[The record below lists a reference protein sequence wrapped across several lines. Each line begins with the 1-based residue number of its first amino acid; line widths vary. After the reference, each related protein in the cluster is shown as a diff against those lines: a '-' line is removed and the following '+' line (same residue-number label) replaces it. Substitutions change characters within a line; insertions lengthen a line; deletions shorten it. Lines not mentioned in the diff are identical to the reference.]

1 MNKKT
6 IIWTVVVIL
15 LIVGGVVAV
24 KKAKKRDASAP
35 VAKTY
40 PVVVS
45 TMIPHAEQVELT
57 LPYLALTQ
65 NDNDVNLATKIAGRV
80 DYIKASGS
88 HVKKGEVVARL
99 DATTI
104 QSNLSSVKSQLEAV
118 TTALD
123 NLQKSHKRT
132 LELMEVEGASIEQS
146 QMEENKIAEM
156 TSKQEALKQKINEL
170 NNMLTYAVITAPV
183 EGNISKTMVNK
194 GNMAMPGHPV
204 ATIRSK
210 NGFFLLIRVP
220 TDLLISGVV
229 LNGKTFDVI
238 SLNSTFHGLAEY
250 KAYVDSENLMTGDRL
265 EVDVIVYNGNGI
277 LLPFDAVLNRNGNSY
292 VLVKEDDKAVA
303 KEVNIIQTG
312 EQGIVVSNNDIAG
325 QDVVVAKQ
333 DILLKLLSGTS
344 LKIKED

>member
-15 LIVGGVVAV
+15 LIVGGVFAV
-24 KKAKKRDASAP
+24 KKAKNRDESAP

-45 TMIPHAEQVELT
+45 TMTPATGQVELT

-80 DYIKASGS
+80 NFIKASGS
-88 HVKKGEVVARL
+88 HVSKGEVVARL

-104 QSNLSSVKSQLEAV
+104 QSNISSVQSQLAAV

-123 NLQKSHKRT
+123 NLQKTHQRT
-132 LELMEVEGASIEQS
+132 LELLEVEGASIEQS
-146 QMEENKIAEM
+146 QMEESKIAEM

-170 NNMLTYAVITAPV
+170 NNMLTYAIITAPV

-220 TDLLISGVV
+220 TDLKISGVA

-238 SLNSTFHGLAEY
+238 ALNSTFHGLAEY
-250 KAYVDSENLMTGDRL
+250 KAYVDPENMMTGDRL
-265 EVDVIVYNGNGI
+265 EVDVVVFNGNGI
-277 LLPFDAVLNRNGNSY
+277 KLPFDAVLNRGGKSY
-292 VLVKEDDKAVA
+292 VLVKEGDHAVA

-325 QDVVVAKQ
+325 QDVVIAKQ

>member
-24 KKAKKRDASAP
+24 KKAKKRDQSAP

-45 TMIPHAEQVELT
+45 TMTPHAEQVELT

-80 DYIKASGS
+80 NFIKASGS

-104 QSNLSSVKSQLEAV
+104 QSNISSVKSQLQAV

-123 NLQKSHKRT
+123 NLQKTHERT
-132 LELMEVEGASIEQS
+132 LELIEVEGASIEQS
-146 QMEENKIAEM
+146 QMEESKIAEM
-156 TSKQEALKQKINEL
+156 TSKQEALKQKINEM
-170 NNMLTYAVITAPV
+170 NNMLTYVVITAPV

-220 TDLLISGVV
+220 TDLSISGVV

-238 SLNSTFHGLAEY
+238 PLNSTFHGLAEY
-250 KAYVDSENLMTGDRL
+250 KAYVDSENLTTGDRL
-265 EVDVIVYNGNGI
+265 EVDVIVYNENGI
-277 LLPFDAVLNRNGNSY
+277 LLPFDAVLNRNGTSY
-292 VLVKEDDKAVA
+292 VLVKKENQAVA
-303 KEVNIIQTG
+303 KQINIVQTG
-312 EQGIVVSNNDIAG
+312 EQGIVVSNSDIAG
-325 QDVVVAKQ
+325 QDLVVAKQ

>member
-1 MNKKT
+1 MNKKS

-15 LIVGGVVAV
+15 LIAGGVVAV
-24 KKAKKRDASAP
+24 KKAKKKDASAP

-40 PVVVS
+40 PVVVT
-45 TMIPHAEQVELT
+45 TMKPQTGQVELT

-65 NDNDVNLATKIAGRV
+65 NDNDVNLSTKIAGRV
-80 DYIKASGS
+80 NFIKASGS

-104 QSNLSSVKSQLEAV
+104 QSNLSSVRAQLVAV
-118 TTALD
+118 TTALN
-123 NLQKSHKRT
+123 NLQKTHQRT
-132 LELMEVEGASIEQS
+132 LELLQVEGASIEQS
-146 QMEENKIAEM
+146 QMEESKLAEM

-204 ATIRSK
+204 ATIRSE

-220 TDLLISGVV
+220 TDMKISGVV

-238 SLNSTFHGLAEY
+238 ALNSTFHGLAEY
-250 KAYVDSENLMTGDRL
+250 KAYVDPENMMTGDRL

-277 LLPFDAVLNRNGNSY
+277 MLPFDAVLNRNGNSY
-292 VLVKEDDKAVA
+292 VLVKEGDKAVA

-344 LKIKED
+344 LKIRED

>member
-1 MNKKT
+1 MNKKS

-15 LIVGGVVAV
+15 LIAGGVVAV
-24 KKAKKRDASAP
+24 KKAKKKDASAP

-40 PVVVS
+40 PVVVT
-45 TMIPHAEQVELT
+45 TMKPQTGQVELT

-65 NDNDVNLATKIAGRV
+65 NDNDVNLSTKIAGRV
-80 DYIKASGS
+80 NFIKASGS
-88 HVKKGEVVARL
+88 HVKKGEVVVRL

-104 QSNLSSVKSQLEAV
+104 QSNLSSVRAQLAAV
-118 TTALD
+118 TTALN
-123 NLQKSHKRT
+123 NLQKTHQRT
-132 LELMEVEGASIEQS
+132 LELLEVEGASIEQS
-146 QMEENKIAEM
+146 QMEESKLAEM

-220 TDLLISGVV
+220 TDMKISGVV

-238 SLNSTFHGLAEY
+238 ALNSTFHGLAEY
-250 KAYVDSENLMTGDRL
+250 KAYVDPENMMTGDRL

-277 LLPFDAVLNRNGNSY
+277 MLPFDAVLNRNGNSY
-292 VLVKEDDKAVA
+292 VLVKEGDKAVA

>member
-1 MNKKT
+1 MNRKS

-24 KKAKKRDASAP
+24 KKAKKRDQSAP

-45 TMIPHAEQVELT
+45 TMTPHAEQVELT

-80 DYIKASGS
+80 NFIKASGS
-88 HVKKGEVVARL
+88 HVKKGEVVVRL
-99 DATTI
+99 DATSI

-123 NLQKSHKRT
+123 NLQKTHERT
-132 LELMEVEGASIEQS
+132 LELIEVEGASIEQS
-146 QMEENKIAEM
+146 QMEESKIAEM

-220 TDLLISGVV
+220 TDLSISGVV
-229 LNGKTFDVI
+229 LHGKTFDVI
-238 SLNSTFHGLAEY
+238 PLNSTFHGLAEY

-277 LLPFDAVLNRNGNSY
+277 LLPFDAVLNRNGTSY
-292 VLVKEDDKAVA
+292 VLVKKENQAFA
-303 KEVNIIQTG
+303 KQINIIQTG
-312 EQGIVVSNNDIAG
+312 EQGIVVSNSDIAG
-325 QDVVVAKQ
+325 QDLVVAKQ